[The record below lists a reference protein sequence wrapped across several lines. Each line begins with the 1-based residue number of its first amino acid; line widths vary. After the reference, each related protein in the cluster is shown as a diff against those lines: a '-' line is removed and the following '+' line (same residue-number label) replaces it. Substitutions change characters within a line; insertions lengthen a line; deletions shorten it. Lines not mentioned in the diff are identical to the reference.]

1 MKVLFFWLLP
11 PLIGAVIGYI
21 TNAVAIKM
29 LFRPLNEIRVFGM
42 RLPFTPGILPRQRR
56 ILAQSIGGKVE
67 RELLTPEIL
76 RARLAQPDIREGLRT
91 ALEEYTGNVFN
102 TPPKKWLDLISGYV
116 IEGAEAVYPEAADA
130 LGRFLRQKE
139 IRENIEAQAR
149 IVLSRTI
156 LEMNVFQRFV
166 IAAGQYDRTLDEKL
180 PGIVEDLLNQAEALF
195 RSPEMKRK
203 LIKSLEQEL
212 RALPEKRP
220 DLTLEKILALGKSQA
235 NDSPNTRLDS
245 FLVEQILTTADAQ
258 AEALLN
264 TINVKKLVADRIDSL
279 DMLKVERI
287 ILDVLAGQLRWI
299 TVFGGILGA
308 LIGFSQVFLSLF
320 V

>member
-42 RLPFTPGILPRQRR
+42 RLPFTPGILPRQRH
-56 ILAQSIGGKVE
+56 ILAQNIGGMVE

-91 ALEEYTGNVFN
+91 SLEEYTGNVFN

-116 IEGAEAVYPEAADA
+116 IGGAEAIYPEAADA

-149 IVLSRTI
+149 IILSRTI

-166 IAAGQYDRTLDEKL
+166 IVAGQYDRTLDEKI

-195 RSPEMKRK
+195 RSPEMKKK
-203 LIKSLEQEL
+203 LIKSLEQEI
-212 RALPEKRP
+212 RALPEKHP
-220 DLTLEKILALGKSQA
+220 DLTLEKILAPGRLEYG
-235 NDSPNTRLDS
+235 SPKTRLDS
-245 FLVEQILTTADAQ
+245 FLVEQILTTADVK

-299 TVFGGILGA
+299 TFFGGILGA